1 VPFIEV
7 YVDTPV
13 EVCAERDPKGLYARA
28 RAGEVRNFTG
38 ISAPYDAPENPEIL
52 VHGAEEDADAAG
64 RAAARGA
71 GEARAGARVAGVGL
85 S

>member
-1 VPFIEV
+1 
-7 YVDTPV
+7 VDTPV

-52 VHGAEEDADAAG
+52 VHGAEEDADAA
-64 RAAARGA
+64 AARLLEELEKHGPERGSPA
-71 GEARAGARVAGVGL
+71 L
-85 S
+85 D